1 MLSSSAVAFIGFIS
15 WTLFLLLMIEVMRV
29 WLVVAKK
36 FPATEFRADR
46 RKSEIL
52 SPFLQR
58 LTRAHAN
65 CVEGFPIFG
74 GLLIIALITD
84 QTWIT
89 DPLSS
94 LFLAARIGQSLAHL
108 ISLSIVAVNF
118 RFMFFTVQLAIGLYW
133 AAKLLLV
140 FWQ

>member
-36 FPATEFRADR
+36 FPATEFRADNAN
-46 RKSEIL
+46 L

-74 GLLIIALITD
+74 GLLIIALITE
-84 QTWIT
+84 QTLIT

-108 ISLSIVAVNF
+108 ISLSIVAVNI
-118 RFMFFTVQLAIGLYW
+118 RFMFFAVQLAIGLYW
-133 AAKLLLV
+133 VAKLLLV

>member
-36 FPATEFRADR
+36 FPATEFRADNAN
-46 RKSEIL
+46 L

>member
-36 FPATEFRADR
+36 FPATEFKADNAN
-46 RKSEIL
+46 L

-65 CVEGFPIFG
+65 CLEGFPIFG
-74 GLLIIALITD
+74 GLLIIALITE
-84 QTWIT
+84 QTLIT

-94 LFLAARIGQSLAHL
+94 LFLVARIGQSLAHL
-108 ISLSIVAVNF
+108 ISLNVVAVNI
-118 RFMFFTVQLAIGLYW
+118 RFMFFAVQLAIGLYW